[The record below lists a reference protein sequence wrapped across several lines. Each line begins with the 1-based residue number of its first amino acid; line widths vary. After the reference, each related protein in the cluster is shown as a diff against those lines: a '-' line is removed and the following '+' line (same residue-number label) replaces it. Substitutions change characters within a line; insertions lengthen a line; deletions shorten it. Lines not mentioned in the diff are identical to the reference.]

1 MAKTL
6 IYTIGH
12 STQPFERFLEL
23 LKAHGVEKVVDV
35 RTVPGSRR
43 APHFNREHLTK
54 ALAGAGIGYL
64 HLKGLGGW
72 RKPRNDSVNTAWQND
87 SFRGFADYM
96 QTEEFEQSLQE
107 LIALAKEERVAIM
120 CAEAVPWRCHRSL
133 IADALTVRGIEVK
146 HISSRERANPHEITE
161 FAIVKGRTVTYP
173 AICLSADLS
182 AIALATADRAGRSPA
197 GGG

>member
-1 MAKTL
+1 MTI

-12 STQPFERFLEL
+12 STQPFEQFLEL
-23 LKAHGVEKVVDV
+23 LKAHGIEKVVDV

-72 RKPRNDSVNTAWQND
+72 RKPRKDSINTAWQND

-96 QTEEFEQSLQE
+96 QTEDFEQSLQE

-133 IADALTVRGIEVK
+133 IADALTVHGLEVK
-146 HISSRERANPHEITE
+146 HISSRTHANPHKLTDFAKVIGKEI
-161 FAIVKGRTVTYP
+161 TYP
-173 AICLSADLS
+173 AVLLV
-182 AIALATADRAGRSPA
+182 REKSP
-197 GGG
+197 